1 MPSVVTFA
9 HGEPVSS
16 SSSTTM
22 RKRLGSF
29 VWQLV
34 KSRNVGVGG
43 VGGGGGGGGGGSDA
57 DAAMAAAVAAAPA
70 LVAGSSTLPLI
81 SIRSTA
87 LDVT

>member
-43 VGGGGGGGGGGSDA
+43 VGGGGGGGGSDA

-70 LVAGSSTLPLI
+70 LVAGSSTLPII